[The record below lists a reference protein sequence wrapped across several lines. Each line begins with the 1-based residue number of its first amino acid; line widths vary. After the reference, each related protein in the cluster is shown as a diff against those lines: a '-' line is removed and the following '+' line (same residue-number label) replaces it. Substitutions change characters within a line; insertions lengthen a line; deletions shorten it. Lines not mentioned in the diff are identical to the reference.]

1 MMPRINKI
9 SALTNRAAP
18 PSHGVSVMRDWL
30 RGMKRK
36 GKLAGLV
43 GLAGLM
49 LVESRAQES
58 DEEDPMGAAAE
69 AALAR
74 VAQDAEKRGVN
85 ERGPTPGTRLRRR
98 SQLGAIDPIYRHGV
112 AYFDEWTIRAG
123 ALKLRVPAYHG
134 WEGVK
139 PSSDFYYA
147 QARAGIPGELLVL
160 PIANQD
166 FVRATR
172 SKYVNNFGLIWV
184 PQEHAFTSMTE
195 ESFEPVKE
203 AVKQRIVD
211 ARRQELD
218 RDDFWEFED
227 YIAFK
232 KGKDESVKEFQN
244 GYWFRAIDEADM
256 VTYFAVS
263 EFVFQTRREEIRQPM
278 IQTMTYALVRG
289 KLLRIDFKRLY
300 LSDEDA
306 VQLISFTRQF
316 VSDMRAVNGL
326 SERKIR

>member
-1 MMPRINKI
+1 M
-9 SALTNRAAP
+9 
-18 PSHGVSVMRDWL
+18 
-30 RGMKRK
+30 
-36 GKLAGLV
+36 
-43 GLAGLM
+43 
-49 LVESRAQES
+49 
-58 DEEDPMGAAAE
+58 AAASE

-85 ERGPTPGTRLRRR
+85 ERVQTQGTRLRRR
-98 SQLGAIDPIYRHGV
+98 STMGAIDPIYRHGV

-123 ALKLRVPAYHG
+123 ALKLRVPAYYG

-139 PSSDFYYA
+139 PSSDFYRA
-147 QARAGIPGELLVL
+147 QAQGGLPGELLVL
-160 PIANQD
+160 PITNQD

-172 SKYVNNFGLIWV
+172 SKYVNNYGLIWV
-184 PQEHAFTSMTE
+184 PQEHAFTSMTSE
-195 ESFEPVKE
+195 AFEPVKE
-203 AVKQRIVD
+203 EVKERIL
-211 ARRQELD
+211 AERRQRLD
-218 RDDFWEFED
+218 REDFWEFED

-232 KGKDESVKEFQN
+232 KGNDESVKEFQN
-244 GYWFRAIDEADM
+244 GYWFRAIDEPDM

-263 EFVFQTRREEIRQPM
+263 EFVFQTNREELRQPM

-289 KLLRIDFKRLY
+289 KLLRFDFKRLY

-326 SERKIR
+326 SERTLR